1 VKTMTL
7 KRPKARGGVYR
18 SVHIRVWLDE
28 KFQKLTAAQPNAQT
42 LWFYLLFGDQTGIV
56 PGLFKAGE
64 GSLAEAL
71 GWPLQAMR
79 DAYSEVMSLGMVRAD
94 WKARLVFVPKAVEY
108 NPPASLNVV
117 KSWANAIRDL
127 PECELRTRAIQHI
140 QSALERMQGKS
151 QAFAEAFAHAISHD
165 IPLRNQE
172 QNQKN
177 TNSARKKSRD
187 KGVNPSDVHD
197 FERAWKLYPKRE
209 GDNPAKR
216 ARSAWNASIK
226 RGVNAKDMIAGVER
240 YRHYVEQ
247 KHIEGT
253 ILVMQTVRFF
263 GPDESWKNEWT
274 VAPSAAE
281 NRGLQSAAYEDAGEA
296 LRKIREGAE
305 T

>member
-1 VKTMTL
+1 MMTP

-28 KFQKLTAAQPNAQT
+28 KFKKLTAAQPNAQT

-64 GSLAEAL
+64 ASLAEAL
-71 GWPLQAMR
+71 AWPLEAMR
-79 DAYSEVMSLGMVRAD
+79 EAYSEVMSLGMVRAD

-151 QAFAEAFAHAISHD
+151 QAFAEAFAHAISHE
-165 IPLRNQE
+165 ISLRNQE
-172 QNQKN
+172 QKQNQN
-177 TNSARKKSRD
+177 TNSARKKSRG
-187 KGVNPSDVHD
+187 KSVAPSDVHD

-209 GDNPAKR
+209 GDNPEKR

-226 RGVNAKDMIAGVER
+226 RGVSAGDMIAGVER
-240 YRHYVEQ
+240 YRHYVQQ
-247 KHIEGT
+247 KHIEASS
-253 ILVMQTVRFF
+253 LVMQAVRFF
-263 GPDESWKNEWT
+263 GPDEAWKNEWT

-281 NRGLQSAAYEDAGEA
+281 NRGVGPAYEDAAEA
-296 LRKIREGAE
+296 LRKVREGAQ